1 MDDLR
6 AYLGRSRS
14 WLTTPL
20 LIVLAVLV
28 LALLWGS
35 LEALPFV
42 YDIF

>member
-1 MDDLR
+1 MDELR

-14 WLTTPL
+14 WWLTPL
-20 LIVLAVLV
+20 LIVVGLLV

-35 LEALPFV
+35 LGALPFV